1 MSCIW
6 LKKQVSSLSRESLQE
21 HSFGLQQSKGRKLQ
35 LIYCVHTV
43 SICTQAR
50 GRPCLSHGSEALVFL
65 TQPCHECSFIQG
77 YTISPHLTYFISYMS
92 LIQLDIFFCTVLCS
106 IRDPSEMRKN
116 TNHHSLWP
124 ESSCSKTG
132 KKSQKLVRSSVGSP
146 LHAFLRTSCNGLIAR
161 VNTLCLRE
169 VLNCKSCI
177 AETNECN

>member
-21 HSFGLQQSKGRKLQ
+21 HSFRLQQSKGRKLQ
-35 LIYCVHTV
+35 LIHCVHTV

-65 TQPCHECSFIQG
+65 TWPCHECSFIQG
-77 YTISPHLTYFISYMS
+77 YTISLHITYFISYMS
-92 LIQLDIFFCTVLCS
+92 LMQLDIQFCTVLCS

-124 ESSCSKTG
+124 ESPCSKTE
-132 KKSQKLVRSSVGSP
+132 KKFKNQQGPPSVPP
-146 LHAFLRTSCNGLIAR
+146 LQAFLGTACNGLIAR
-161 VNTLCLRE
+161 VSTLYLRE

-177 AETNECN
+177 AETNARN